1 MLLYASFLYLIT
13 KTKFFLTMGNFTQ
26 QEVLLLTNTSF
37 GHRQWCKKEDQNHF
51 ALQENIEE
59 ACANGLIQQML
70 PEVFAFTDHKM
81 FLWEMHPC
89 FSFLQLELGE
99 FPMEFDKRFSLDP
112 HNFLSTLINN

>member
-1 MLLYASFLYLIT
+1 MLFYASFLNLIT
-13 KTKFFLTMGNFTQ
+13 KTKNFKTMGSFTQ

-37 GHRQWCKKEDQNHF
+37 GHRQWCKKESENRF

-70 PEVFAFTDHKM
+70 PEVFVSTEHKM
-81 FLWEMHPC
+81 YLWEMHPG

-112 HNFLSTLINN
+112 HNFLSTLLYN